1 MDAITDKTDY
11 VAMEYIE
18 DFDLLQLGIKKESY
32 DEVDLDAATAC
43 CGHTDRDDVTL
54 DLPVTPSESVT
65 PYSSVPPSPSI
76 APSPS
81 PADEKF
87 PLDELFWLTSN
98 QTLNPDLLKLTPED
112 AVEALIT
119 ASDDHELQASSPE
132 AGGRNQAD
140 DGDILSK
147 FSDDDLVN
155 LSVRDLNRQ
164 LRGYSKEEVITLK
177 QKRRTLKNRGYAQSC
192 RTKRVHQRHCL
203 ETEKKMLDVEVK
215 RLRAEIATVKKERD
229 MYKKKYMSLKQDRVP
244 EFVSDESNPNSPE
257 FYM

>member
-1 MDAITDKTDY
+1 MDALTDKTDY
-11 VAMEYIE
+11 MAMEYIE
-18 DFDLLQLGIKKESY
+18 DFDLLQLAIKKES
-32 DEVDLDAATAC
+32 DDMNLDTAC
-43 CGHTDRDDVTL
+43 CATGRDDLTL
-54 DLPVTPSESVT
+54 ELPLTPAGSVT

-76 APSPS
+76 APSPA
-81 PADEKF
+81 ADEKF

-112 AVEALIT
+112 AVEALIS
-119 ASDDHELQASSPE
+119 ASDNELCGSTV
-132 AGGRNQAD
+132 G
-140 DGDILSK
+140 DGDQENADGILSK

-164 LRGYSKEEVITLK
+164 LRGYSKEEVIMLK

-203 ETEKKMLDVEVK
+203 ETEKLSLDAEVK
-215 RLRAEIATVKKERD
+215 KLRAEVASVKKERD
-229 MYKKKYMSLKQDRVP
+229 MYKQKYISLQQDRVP
-244 EFVSDESNPNSPE
+244 DFSSDGSNPNSPE